1 VFRLE
6 AAHRITAFDVTA
18 VQYARLSRTAALA
31 ALHHLPGQVNLLALK
46 NGSTQLAINPDQP
59 LAVGS
64 AFKLAVLAALQQQI
78 AARRLSWD
86 QMVTLLARDKS
97 LPSRG
102 TADSANRHD
111 LHHRGCGT
119 LHDLDQ
125 R

>member
-46 NGSTQLAINPDQP
+46 NGST
-59 LAVGS
+59 